1 MANQIN
7 KLLGKLPR
15 LPDGFRPEGKLNQPS
30 QILPENSQ
38 SFEGILNNLKMPGM
52 TDSLKEDLT
61 NSMNIELPDGLK
73 LPGSPTSSGAI
84 PNSGGSPFSNIIGN
98 VIRDVDDLHKT
109 AEKTTEK
116 LITGELEDVHQVV
129 VAMEEAQVSFRLMME
144 VRNKLVEAYHEVM
157 KTQV

>member
-7 KLLGKLPR
+7 KLLGKLP
-15 LPDGFRPEGKLNQPS
+15 LFPDGLKPQGKTNQSS
-30 QILPENSQ
+30 QISPGNRQ
-38 SFEGILNNLKMPGM
+38 SFEGILDDLKTPGSSGNLKQ
-52 TDSLKEDLT
+52 DVT
-61 NSMNIELPDGLK
+61 NGVNIELPDGLK
-73 LPGSPTSSGAI
+73 LPESSKSPGSISR
-84 PNSGGSPFSNIIGN
+84 SGGPPFGDIIKN

-116 LITGELEDVHQVV
+116 LVTGELEDVHQVV

-144 VRNKLVEAYHEVM
+144 VRNKLVEAYREVM